1 MAQRFGGINFHT
13 LMEERVRLVEQGCQS
28 RRRSIGVGI
37 VEDLFPL
44 PLRSMVWCPVYKVE

>member
-13 LMEERVRLVEQGCQS
+13 LMEERVRLVEQGCKS